1 MTPGDLI
8 TVKVSRDTP
17 AALAGKVVP
26 VIRIDSALASVWVE
40 YLGKVYVLARS
51 QVSKIAQG

>member
-26 VIRIDSALASVWVE
+26 VIRIDALASVWVE
-40 YLGKVYVLARS
+40 YCGQVFVLARS